1 MRRIFAPGVSPPR
14 RRPLPEFA
22 VTTKRDARPA
32 PDAVSELLELL
43 SNHFT
48 YGAIAR
54 GAIKISEPD

>member
-1 MRRIFAPGVSPPR
+1 MRRIFALGVSPPR
-14 RRPLPEFA
+14 RRPLHEFD
-22 VTTKRDARPA
+22 VSIKHDARPA
-32 PDAVSELLELL
+32 PDEVSGLLELF

>member
-1 MRRIFAPGVSPPR
+1 MKSIFALGVSPPR
-14 RRPLPEFA
+14 RRPPHEFA
-22 VTTKRDARPA
+22 VSTKRDARPA
-32 PDAVSELLELL
+32 PDAVSGLLELL

>member
-1 MRRIFAPGVSPPR
+1 MIFALGVSPPR

-22 VTTKRDARPA
+22 ISTKHDARPA
-32 PDAVSELLELL
+32 PDAVSGLSELL